1 MKIPILAGITADA
14 TPAIRAALP
23 VNYVPVPPAPESGAD
38 GYLRPAE
45 GIAAF
50 TTGQGSDRGA
60 IVWESN
66 HYRVSGTKLIKVAAD
81 GTVTVIGTISGT
93 DNARLDYSFDHL
105 GIAAD
110 GKLWLYDGTTLTQVT
125 DPDIGTVNDAVQVD
139 GYWMVTDGT
148 TLPVSDLAD
157 PFSYN
162 PLKYGSTDAPDPVL
176 GLLKV
181 QNEVH
186 VISRHRIDPFQNVGG
201 SLFPFARVKEGL
213 ITKGAIGKR
222 AACVFNDNVAFL
234 GSGLN
239 EAPSVY
245 LGRNAQSAKIASH
258 EVDELL
264 TGYTET
270 QLSAVIMEPVI
281 DRGLELLFVHLSD
294 RTLVYDAVFSK
305 AAQQPM
311 WHVRASTLNGFA
323 QYRARNI
330 VRASDAWCVGDPQS
344 SAIGKWSTTSS
355 QHYGTDVRWEF
366 STPMLRNGGKGAI
379 VKQLELLALT
389 GVVAVG
395 KDPMISTAFSNDGK
409 TYSQERSIRAG
420 KIGETEKRLVWTP
433 QGYWRNWRIQRFRGD
448 SGAHPPVLQLDADIE
463 ALKN

>member
-1 MKIPILAGITADA
+1 
-14 TPAIRAALP
+14 
-23 VNYVPVPPAPESGAD
+23 
-38 GYLRPAE
+38 
-45 GIAAF
+45 
-50 TTGQGSDRGA
+50 
-60 IVWESN
+60 
-66 HYRVSGTKLIKVAAD
+66 
-81 GTVTVIGTISGT
+81 
-93 DNARLDYSFDHL
+93 
-105 GIAAD
+105 
-110 GKLWLYDGTTLTQVT
+110 
-125 DPDIGTVNDAVQVD
+125 
-139 GYWMVTDGT
+139 
-148 TLPVSDLAD
+148 
-157 PFSYN
+157 
-162 PLKYGSTDAPDPVL
+162 
-176 GLLKV
+176 
-181 QNEVH
+181 
-186 VISRHRIDPFQNVGG
+186 
-201 SLFPFARVKEGL
+201 
-213 ITKGAIGKR
+213 
-222 AACVFNDNVAFL
+222 
-234 GSGLN
+234 
-239 EAPSVY
+239 
-245 LGRNAQSAKIASH
+245 
-258 EVDELL
+258 
-264 TGYTET
+264 
-270 QLSAVIMEPVI
+270 
-281 DRGLELLFVHLSD
+281 
-294 RTLVYDAVFSK
+294 
-305 AAQQPM
+305 M